1 MSDDRHDFY
10 KALRVYP
17 ESDYEALAARLAE
30 AERALTRI
38 WDLTETELPVP
49 PEYRID
55 EAVGLLAKIG
65 RVARNTLGTAD
76 SASDRHC
83 PHGISVGMPCSACWP
98 NPATYEGEPD
108 DPEIEVW
115 PGPVYPVK

>member
-1 MSDDRHDFY
+1 MSSGWY
-10 KALRVYP
+10 N
-17 ESDYEALAARLAE
+17 DYEEMRRQRDALAARLAE

-76 SASDRHC
+76 SA
-83 PHGISVGMPCSACWP
+83 
-98 NPATYEGEPD
+98 
-108 DPEIEVW
+108 
-115 PGPVYPVK
+115 